1 MSEFDFPKN
10 WTIILSNWTLSDGRK
25 VINLKNMRRFEVM
38 QYLTEHNIVSY
49 KLESE

>member
-1 MSEFDFPKN
+1 MPEFDFPKD

-25 VINLKNMRRFEVM
+25 VINLKNKRRPEVM
-38 QYLTEHNIVSY
+38 QYLSDHNIVSY